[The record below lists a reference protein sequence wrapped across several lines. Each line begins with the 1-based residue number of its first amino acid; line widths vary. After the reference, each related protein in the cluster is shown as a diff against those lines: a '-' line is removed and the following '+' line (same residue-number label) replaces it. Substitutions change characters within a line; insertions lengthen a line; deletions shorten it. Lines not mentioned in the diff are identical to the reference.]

1 MVSSA
6 INLMKTIIGAG
17 LLSMPYTY
25 STDGSI
31 LGTVIILLAAL
42 TSGYG
47 LFLQGYV
54 SKYAPLG
61 HATFFNI
68 CSITYPSLSVVF
80 DIAIAVQCF
89 GCAISYLVLIGDLMP
104 TIITNISFVSEE
116 HYRTFWILVSTVICV
131 PLSFIQ
137 KIIF

>member
-1 MVSSA
+1 MPTVDLHQGASMVSSA

-31 LGTVIILLAAL
+31 IGTVIILLAAL

-80 DIAIAVQCF
+80 DIAIAVS
-89 GCAISYLVLIGDLMP
+89 ALD
-104 TIITNISFVSEE
+104 
-116 HYRTFWILVSTVICV
+116 V
-131 PLSFIQ
+131 PFHIWY
-137 KIIF
+137 